1 MLVCG
6 CGDKKITET
15 VVEKPAV
22 SGRKLDVLD
31 VDISTATRASIAVV
45 LTNENSTFVRKINKW
60 EEIWSVGPAFKD
72 ASQLK
77 LGFTEEGALAY
88 FQLKYPFGDVEVN
101 TQKIVDGVEKQHGK
115 PSVVKGSFEV
125 GDYEAKWDTGDGL
138 SISVVREWPN
148 KYTNVTYFN
157 DTAYDTLKLEY
168 RIDVEKSIYKR
179 KIF

>member
-60 EEIWSVGPAFKD
+60 EEIWSVGP
-72 ASQLK
+72 
-77 LGFTEEGALAY
+77 ALAY